1 MNKGAEL
8 FIRTQT
14 IDYLKEC
21 VADDYVNPIMENIID
36 DVIEDVLCCADKQFM
51 NIVDIRLAIG
61 RTLIKKLGIEI

>member
-1 MNKGAEL
+1 MNKGTEF
-8 FIRTQT
+8 FIREQT
-14 IDYLKEC
+14 IECLKEC

>member
-14 IDYLKEC
+14 IDCLKEC
-21 VADDYVNPIMENIID
+21 VADDYVKPIMENIID
-36 DVIEDVLCCADKQFM
+36 DVIEDVLCCADIQFM